1 MSISAM
7 TTTDYLIN
15 AALILLVV
23 RQIRERRVDVRSL
36 ILPAVLVYTIAGSYL
51 HSVPTAGNDLVLTIG
66 LATLGLILGSTS
78 ALFHTM
84 RVGSDGVALA
94 RAGWIA
100 AGLWIA
106 GMGARITFVLAS
118 ENGAGNAIE
127 HFSAANSITGKNA
140 WVTALVLMAVCEV
153 VGRLATL
160 QLRAYRLTN
169 ANTHARMLAGAGA

>member
-1 MSISAM
+1 M

-23 RQIRERRVDVRSL
+23 RQIRERRVDLRSL
-36 ILPAVLVYTIAGSYL
+36 ILPLVLVYTIAGQYL
-51 HSVPTAGNDLVLTIG
+51 HSIPTAGNDLVLVVG
-66 LATLGLILGSTS
+66 LASLGLMLGSAS
-78 ALFHTM
+78 AFFHSM

-106 GMGARITFVLAS
+106 GMGARITFVLAA
-118 ENGAGNAIE
+118 EHGAGNAIA
-127 HFSAANSITGKNA
+127 HFSAANSITGKSA

-153 VGRLATL
+153 AGRLAVL
-160 QLRAYRLTN
+160 QLRAYRLTSV
-169 ANTHARMLAGAGA
+169 HADARLLAGAGA

>member
-1 MSISAM
+1 M

-51 HSVPTAGNDLVLTIG
+51 HSIPTAGNDLVLIVG
-66 LATLGLILGSTS
+66 LASLGLALGSTS
-78 ALFHTM
+78 AFLHNM

-94 RAGWIA
+94 RAGWA
-100 AGLWIA
+100 AVGLWIA
-106 GMGARITFVLAS
+106 GMGARLVFVLAA
-118 ENGAGNAIE
+118 EHGAGKAIA

-153 VGRLATL
+153 ASRLATL
-160 QLRAYRLTN
+160 QLRAYRLTS
-169 ANTHARMLAGAGA
+169 ANTHAQTLAGAGA

>member
-1 MSISAM
+1 VSISGM

-51 HSVPTAGNDLVLTIG
+51 HSIPTAGNDLVLIVG
-66 LATLGLILGSTS
+66 LASVGVILGSAS
-78 ALFHTM
+78 AFFHTM

-106 GMGARITFVLAS
+106 GIGARLVFVLAA
-118 ENGAGNAIE
+118 EHGAGTAIA
-127 HFSAANSITGKNA
+127 HFSAANSITGKEA

-153 VGRLATL
+153 AARLAML
-160 QLRAYRLTN
+160 QFRAYRLTSGG
-169 ANTHARMLAGAGA
+169 LASLVRT

>member
-1 MSISAM
+1 M

-15 AALILLVV
+15 AALVFLVV

-36 ILPAVLVYTIAGSYL
+36 ILPVVLVYTIAGSYL
-51 HSVPTAGNDLVLTIG
+51 HSIPTAGNDLVLIVG
-66 LATLGLILGSTS
+66 LASLGLILGSTS
-78 ALFHTM
+78 AFFHTM

-106 GMGARITFVLAS
+106 GMGARITFVLAA
-118 ENGAGNAIE
+118 EHGAGKAIA
-127 HFSAANSITGKNA
+127 HFSAATSITGKDV

-153 VGRLATL
+153 AARLATL
-160 QLRAYRLTN
+160 QLRAYRLTS
-169 ANTHARMLAGAGA
+169 ANTNARMLAGAGA